1 MKRLTDI
8 LNKKVVTYSG
18 EDLGKIIDVLFDC
31 RKLNVTGYIISKRRG
46 ILSRYYFVTPKQINI
61 VSDVIII
68 SNLDKNLSKIKY
80 KVIRKLSLAER
91 LGNSVFSKNTSYLG
105 SLKDIIFDEYT
116 GEIKALCVTNGI
128 LNDLIN
134 GRNIILVDKDTKF
147 KSKFIIVNDDIRIL
161 NKASINKILR

>member
-8 LNKKVVTYSG
+8 LNKRVITYSG
-18 EDLGKIIDVLFDC
+18 DDLGKIIDILFDC

-46 ILSRYYFVTPKQINI
+46 FLNRFYLVAPKQINI
-61 VSDVIII
+61 VSEVIIV
-68 SNLDKNLSKIKY
+68 SNLDKNLNKIKY
-80 KVIRKLSLAER
+80 KLLKKISLAER
-91 LGNSVFSKNTSYLG
+91 LGNSIFSKNTIYLG
-105 SLKDIIFDEYT
+105 SLKDVIFDEYT
-116 GEIKALCVTNGI
+116 GEIKALCITNGI

-147 KSKFIIVNDDIRIL
+147 KSKFIIVNDDIKIL